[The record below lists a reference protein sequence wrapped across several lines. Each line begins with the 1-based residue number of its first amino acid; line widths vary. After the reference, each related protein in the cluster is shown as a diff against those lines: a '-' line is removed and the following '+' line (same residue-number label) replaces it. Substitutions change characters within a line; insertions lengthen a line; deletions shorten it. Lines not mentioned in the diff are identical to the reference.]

1 MTPTIC
7 VTGNIAS
14 GKTTCAEL
22 LATQFPNACC
32 VPEPH
37 LANPF
42 LPLYLKDKPRWGFTA
57 QLRYFRDY
65 ALLYH
70 QIISQGA
77 YDYHFVDAGIW
88 TNRMVYVAYLR
99 QEQIITEDEYAFYQ
113 ELCDTIQQAQSIPEP
128 AAYIFVEAAPQLC
141 WDRMKR
147 RGWDYQVGAVDLAY
161 IEALDTMLRKMKQTV
176 AATSTPVLELSSETL
191 NFTTPSGQGE
201 TLGRVQRFL
210 DAHQLLHP

>member
-1 MTPTIC
+1 MTSIIC

-22 LATQFPNACC
+22 LAARFPNACY

-42 LPLYLKDKPRWGFTA
+42 LPLYLKDKARWGFTA

-70 QIISQGA
+70 QTISQNS

-99 QEQIITEDEYAFYQ
+99 QEQIITADEYAFYQ
-113 ELCDTIQQAQSIPEP
+113 ELCATIQQAQSIPEP
-128 AAYIFVEAAPQLC
+128 IAYIFVEAAPQTC
-141 WDRMKR
+141 WERMTR
-147 RGWDYQVGAVDLAY
+147 RGWGYQVGTVDLAY
-161 IEALDTMLRKMKQTV
+161 IEALDAMLHTMKQAV
-176 AATSTPVLELSSETL
+176 AASGIPTLALSSEEL
-191 NFTTPSGQGE
+191 DFTTESGQDE

-210 DAHQLLHP
+210 DFHQLPHP

>member
-1 MTPTIC
+1 MISTIC

-22 LATQFPNACC
+22 LAARFPNACY

-42 LPLYLKDKPRWGFTA
+42 LPLYLKDKARWGFTA

-65 ALLYH
+65 ALMYY
-70 QIISQGA
+70 QAASQGN

-99 QEQIITEDEYAFYQ
+99 QEQILTEDEYAFYQ
-113 ELCDTIQQAQSIPEP
+113 ELCGTIQQAQSIPEP
-128 AAYIFVEAAPQLC
+128 TAFIFVDAAPQLC
-141 WDRMKR
+141 WDRMNR
-147 RGWDYQVGAVDLAY
+147 RGWGYQVGAVDLPY
-161 IEALDTMLRKMKQTV
+161 IEALDTMLRTMKQTI
-176 AATSTPVLELSSETL
+176 AASGIPVLELSSEAID
-191 NFTTPSGQGE
+191 FTTQSGQE
-201 TLGRVQRFL
+201 EALDRVQRFL
-210 DAHQLLHP
+210 DFH